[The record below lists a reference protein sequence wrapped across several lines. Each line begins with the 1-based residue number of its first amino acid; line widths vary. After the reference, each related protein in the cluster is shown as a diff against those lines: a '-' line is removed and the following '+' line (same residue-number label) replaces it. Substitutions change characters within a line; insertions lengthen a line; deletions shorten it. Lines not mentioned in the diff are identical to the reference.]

1 MAKTTFQGYARGQ
14 GFQQL
19 KVPYNVLAQQ
29 QQRDQQV
36 IRNLQTQQQQ
46 EAQRSGQYISDLERK
61 FQREQ
66 ANLAENQ
73 RIEDTYYAARREAIK
88 QNQRVQQ
95 EDSQR
100 RINAIEQTSKREQA
114 SYTQKQ
120 ALAAMSPKL
129 AEKLIGIKDAVD
141 EAQMDA
147 AYNQAI
153 AEGIDI
159 DREAI
164 YENALQA
171 LVADSDGIQSF
182 AEALEASGAPA
193 RVVRHIRDGD
203 KSAEIGRLKA
213 FTEMAKEGY
222 GQFISRALIELEPN
236 DAVETAQLLE
246 KLQIEYLKSNNL
258 YGLNADFL
266 NPLFK
271 EMRAVRNQ
279 QIIQAETQE
288 IIAKDQTDLQNNK
301 IAFIKLKEPQAM
313 LNYFNAASRG
323 YNEKGQRNTRTDGVN
338 AVFTLL
344 EDTSLFSNQELE
356 DILMN
361 TMTDQGQSWYERYP
375 QYVDNLYE
383 KRAEDRAKDRRIV
396 EAELEAVK
404 QQTIEETR
412 VFLNNFDGKGWAG
425 DMETFDKIMQDLQNL
440 GVPIDQFK
448 RYADQSVEARSN
460 YKFWED
466 EIEALIK
473 QSLLTPEYL
482 SNTSIPKSLRDKYGP
497 EALRLADIRKQR
509 GMTDADIK
517 SELQTELRTSL
528 GSETIDNEFT
538 GIKSATAFAF
548 KLYNEQ
554 FAARAESVSPEK
566 ANNEAL
572 LYVRSLIT
580 DKKGKFKTQEYSTN
594 VDSPTTTYFPEFSPQ
609 AGRYTKGVPVVP
621 LKTKRSLL
629 EAYKA
634 NPNLIN
640 TQLFIDQSL
649 LDSIRMQIQNNQPVN
664 IPAIY
669 RDIAKFDVQKRT
681 PAELLNI
688 QLEKVGGYT
697 ERLSPGP
704 QADLLKATDDPQA
717 ERFIRSIRTRHDQ
730 ARATLL
736 TYGGSRAPVFMN
748 PSYVALTGEQTPV
761 TRFRNAII
769 TQESGAS
776 YGAVNPHS
784 GAIGI
789 GQVMPGNVASWTR
802 QYYGRSLSTH
812 EFRNNP
818 EAQEAVINGRFRD
831 MLSYYAQQG
840 YAGEIMIRRAA
851 AEWYGGRGN
860 NHLYDDPA
868 PQYYNGIA
876 YPSFR
881 DYTTNIWNM
890 YQRGGQ

>member
-36 IRNLQTQQQQ
+36 IRNLQQQQQQ
-46 EAQRSGQYISDLERK
+46 ESQRSSQYISDLERK

-88 QNQRVQQ
+88 QNQRVHQ

-100 RINAIEQTSKREQA
+100 RIDAIKQTSEREQA
-114 SYTQKQ
+114 SYKQKQ
-120 ALAAMSPKL
+120 DLAAMSPKL
-129 AEKLIGIKDAVD
+129 AEKLIGIKDAID

-153 AEGIDI
+153 AEGIDV

-164 YENALQA
+164 YENALKA
-171 LVADSDGIQSF
+171 LYADSDGIQSF

-193 RVVRHIRDGD
+193 RVVRYIRDGD

-222 GQFISRALIELEPN
+222 GEFIGRALIELEPRS
-236 DAVETAQLLE
+236 AVETAQILE
-246 KLQIEYLKSNNL
+246 KLQIEYLKANNL

-271 EMRAVRNQ
+271 EMRSVRNQ

-301 IAFIKLKEPQAM
+301 LALIQEKTPQAM

-323 YNEKGQRNTRTDGVN
+323 YNEKGQKNNRSDGVR
-338 AVFTLL
+338 AVFSLL
-344 EDTSLFSNQELE
+344 EDTSLFSKSDWEN
-356 DILMN
+356 ILMN
-361 TMTDQGQSWYERYP
+361 TMTDQGQSWYERFP
-375 QYVDNLYE
+375 QKVNDLIIN
-383 KRAEDRAKDRRIV
+383 RAADRAKDRSAV
-396 EAELEAVK
+396 AAELEAVK
-404 QQTIEETR
+404 QQTIEKT
-412 VFLNNFDGKGWAG
+412 FWFFNNPDKKGWAG
-425 DMETFDKIMQDLQNL
+425 DMETFNEVIQNLKNL
-440 GVPIDQFK
+440 GVPTDQFMH
-448 RYADQSVEARSN
+448 YADQSVESRSN
-460 YKFWED
+460 LRFWED
-466 EIEALIK
+466 EILELRS

-482 SNTSIPKSLRDKYGP
+482 SNSSIPKSLRDKYGP
-497 EALRLADIRKQR
+497 DALRIDDIRKQR
-509 GMTDADIK
+509 GMSDAEIK
-517 SELQTELRTSL
+517 QELSTEARTKL
-528 GSETIDNEFT
+528 GSDSIDKEFT
-538 GIKSATAFAF
+538 GIKSAVARAFR
-548 KLYNEQ
+548 LYNEQ
-554 FAARAESVSPEK
+554 FTARAESTTPQK
-566 ANNEAL
+566 AHEEAL
-572 LYVRSLIT
+572 AYVRKLIADGT
-580 DKKGKFKTQEYSTN
+580 GVFSTSTYSAGGGSTSNYFTN
-594 VDSPTTTYFPEFSPQ
+594 FSPQ
-609 AGRYTKGVPVVP
+609 SSKYQQGLPVVP
-621 LKTKRSLL
+621 LKTKQGLL
-629 EAYKA
+629 QAYKA
-634 NPNLIN
+634 DPNLIN
-640 TQLFIDQSL
+640 KQLFIDQSL
-649 LDSIRMQIQNNQPVN
+649 LDSIRMQIQNNQPIN

-688 QLEKVGGYT
+688 QLKNVGGYK
-697 ERLSPGP
+697 EQIAPGP
-704 QADLLKATDDPQA
+704 QADLLKATDDPGAQ
-717 ERFIRSIRTRHDQ
+717 RFIRSITTRHDQ
-730 ARATLL
+730 ARATALV
-736 TYGGSRAPVFMN
+736 YGGSRAPVFMN

-769 TQESGAS
+769 TQESGGS
-776 YGAVNPHS
+776 YETINPHS

-789 GQVMPGNVASWTR
+789 GQVMPENVAPWTK
-802 QYYGRSLSTH
+802 QYYGRSLTTH
-812 EFRNNP
+812 EFRYNQD
-818 EAQEAVINGRFRD
+818 AQEAVINGRFRD
-831 MLSYYAQQG
+831 MLAYYAQQG

-860 NHLYDDPA
+860 NHLYDDPT
-868 PQYYNGIA
+868 PQYYNGIE

-890 YQRGGQ
+890 YQQGGQ